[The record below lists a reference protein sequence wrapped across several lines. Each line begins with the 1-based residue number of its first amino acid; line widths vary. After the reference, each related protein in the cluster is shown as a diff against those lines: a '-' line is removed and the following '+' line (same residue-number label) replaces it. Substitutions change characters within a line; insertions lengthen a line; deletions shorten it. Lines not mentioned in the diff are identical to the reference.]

1 MTTFTDIKKDKYY
14 KILWTGN
21 HSMSLSFRK
30 HKFTVKR
37 NYIKYS
43 FLVSVCGDEM
53 RIEVEANE
61 LVELEI
67 LYSWVCQIRRFEY
80 LFDGSF
86 YIMCKCCLDEVD
98 LTQIIGK
105 SENAYFQMER
115 GKHIIKLQFNDRD
128 YKRHFVNWIKLEKNF
143 HLINQMLLYASNT
156 RGITAD
162 IRIAMLAECYEPF
175 ALELEKRGYITVQKV
190 LPAKPITCS
199 KCGYQHLNKN
209 RSRKTLGSCLESVI
223 RVYGKPVFSTEY
235 RRKRSL
241 VKHIVK
247 TRNKIFHVKTNSKG
261 ALGGGQSGFYA
272 IKLDWMYRYIILCLV
287 TGNRQIMDYELEKN
301 VLAFETTFPQLVYH
315 I

>member
-1 MTTFTDIKKDKYY
+1 M
-14 KILWTGN
+14 
-21 HSMSLSFRK
+21 
-30 HKFTVKR
+30 
-37 NYIKYS
+37 
-43 FLVSVCGDEM
+43 
-53 RIEVEANE
+53 
-61 LVELEI
+61 
-67 LYSWVCQIRRFEY
+67 
-80 LFDGSF
+80 
-86 YIMCKCCLDEVD
+86 
-98 LTQIIGK
+98 
-105 SENAYFQMER
+105 
-115 GKHIIKLQFNDRD
+115 
-128 YKRHFVNWIKLEKNF
+128 
-143 HLINQMLLYASNT
+143 
-156 RGITAD
+156 
-162 IRIAMLAECYEPF
+162 
-175 ALELEKRGYITVQKV
+175 QKV